1 MEWHVTAKT
10 LTVLKGFPNLN
21 ITPGLDK
28 LLHLGIEG
36 GDNIGGDGP
45 LTVLK
50 SFPNLNITHPGLDE
64 LLHLR
69 IKGGDDVY

>member
-1 MEWHVTAKT
+1 MTCT
-10 LTVLKGFPNLN
+10 KGLPNLN

-28 LLHLGIEG
+28 LLHLGIKG
-36 GDNIGGDGP
+36 GDDIGGDGP

-50 SFPNLNITHPGLDE
+50 IFANLNITPRLDK

-69 IKGGDDVY
+69 IEGGDDVY